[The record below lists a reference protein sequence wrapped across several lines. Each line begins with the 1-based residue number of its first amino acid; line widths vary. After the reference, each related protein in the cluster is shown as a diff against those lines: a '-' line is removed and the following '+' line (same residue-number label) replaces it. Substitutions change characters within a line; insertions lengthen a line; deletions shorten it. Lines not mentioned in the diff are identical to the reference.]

1 MTSPRYWLFKTE
13 PETYSFEQLRSDKKT
28 HWNGVRNFQARN
40 FLKTAKKGDQVI
52 IYHSGDERAAVG
64 VASVV
69 KEQYEDPDTDFPPG
83 TWVQID
89 IRFEN
94 AFQTSVRLSEMKT
107 NLKLKSLMLIKQSRL
122 SCMPVTEAEFEEI
135 LRLGRRKAPVTS
147 QVKIKKK

>member
-1 MTSPRYWLFKTE
+1 MSQIRYWLFKTE

-52 IYHSGDERAAVG
+52 IYHSGAERAAVG

-69 KEQYEDPDTDFPPG
+69 KEQYEDADPEFPPG

-94 AFQTSVRLSEMKT
+94 AFQSPVRLSEIKT
-107 NLKLKSLMLIKQSRL
+107 NLKLKSMLLVKQSRL
-122 SCMPVTEAEFEEI
+122 SCMPMTEAEFEEI
-135 LRLGRRKAPVTS
+135 LRLGRRKPASTGG
-147 QVKIKKK
+147 VKIKKK